1 MMFYSGIKFDSVED
15 LDKNFLEKVNSL
27 SLFKK
32 DENYKMYASFSH
44 IFAG

>member
-1 MMFYSGIKFDSVED
+1 MKFDTVED

-32 DENYKMYASFSH
+32 DENYKMYCSFSH
-44 IFAG
+44 IFAGGYSA